1 MDTLRKTVKFFP
13 FKEDF
18 CWLLWGFWCLFQ
30 LKITLSHFQD
40 LNFGVSSR
48 ESGLPWGFSGKEC
61 ACQCRRPGFDP
72 WVRKI
77 PWRRKWQPTPV
88 FLPGKPHGQR
98 SLAGY
103 SPCDRT
109 DSDTTEKLGMHTHT
123 QCDIYAWIHS
133 LYQQH
138 LDHIQDVTGVCPV
151 SSLDFQGTARLPRGY
166 IRWHITLSLSLM
178 SW

>member
-98 SLAGY
+98 SLASYRPWGHKE
-103 SPCDRT
+103 
-109 DSDTTEKLGMHTHT
+109 SDMTEWLNNNR
-123 QCDIYAWIHS
+123 
-133 LYQQH
+133 
-138 LDHIQDVTGVCPV
+138 IQTGVWFCRSYFTLKLLPSHLVCLRERVYSLIHPFGCKLSFDIFFFCPRTPSKEV
-151 SSLDFQGTARLPRGY
+151 FN
-166 IRWHITLSLSLM
+166 M
-178 SW
+178 